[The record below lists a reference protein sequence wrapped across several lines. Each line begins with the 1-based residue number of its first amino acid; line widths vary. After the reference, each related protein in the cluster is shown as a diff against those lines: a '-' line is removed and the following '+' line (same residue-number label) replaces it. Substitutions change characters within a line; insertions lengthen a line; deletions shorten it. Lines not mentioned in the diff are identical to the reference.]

1 MMKIKI
7 FYILLFLCGVIFM
20 SSTVMAAADQRKN
33 SIQSKG
39 IINYA
44 NGKVIMDSSDLINLA
59 DQTDELE
66 ISYKKA
72 LTDSLAQIGSYVRA
86 DGSIE
91 HSNREDIDSQQ
102 IRYGDLTAGI
112 LQSQSVDYL
121 SDTLA
126 ADLEGNIYYAREKNN
141 ILEVTNDDTGMP
153 VYIMPG
159 TEDNLTTDTAAWID
173 GKCIVGTGAD
183 AYYFY
188 QKGYIEGYAAKVGA
202 TVEYIYD
209 DTGRVSSAKLIFP

>member
-72 LTDSLAQIGSYVRA
+72 KD
-86 DGSIE
+86 
-91 HSNREDIDSQQ
+91 N
-102 IRYGDLTAGI
+102 
-112 LQSQSVDYL
+112 SVSHYL
-121 SDTLA
+121 W
-126 ADLEGNIYYAREKNN
+126 KN
-141 ILEVTNDDTGMP
+141 
-153 VYIMPG
+153 
-159 TEDNLTTDTAAWID
+159 
-173 GKCIVGTGAD
+173 K
-183 AYYFY
+183 F
-188 QKGYIEGYAAKVGA
+188 
-202 TVEYIYD
+202 
-209 DTGRVSSAKLIFP
+209 RR

>member
-1 MMKIKI
+1 MKNKLLYI
-7 FYILLFLCGVIFM
+7 FIFLSGVICM
-20 SSTVMAAADQRKN
+20 GSTAVASAEQRRN

-39 IINYA
+39 IIDYE
-44 NGKVIMDSSDLINLA
+44 NGKVIIDSSDLTGLA
-59 DQTDELE
+59 DQIDELE

-91 HSNREDIDSQQ
+91 HDNEEDINSQQ
-102 IRYGDLTAGI
+102 IRYRDLTAGI

-121 SDTLA
+121 SNTQATDST
-126 ADLEGNIYYAREKNN
+126 GYIYYAREKNN
-141 ILEVTNDDTGMP
+141 ILEVTDEDTGMP

-159 TEDNLTTDTAAWID
+159 MEDNLTTDTAAWID

-209 DTGRVSSAKLIFP
+209 DTGKVSSAKLIFP